1 MDGKVNI
8 NSNNGE
14 QKKNILVS
22 GGAGFIGSHL
32 CEELVRQGHQVIC
45 LDNFVTGTR
54 MNIEFLLQLPNF
66 HFIKHDIVEPIDL
79 ESLPELK
86 PLHLDTLGLQE
97 VYNLACP
104 TSYKEYKE
112 LPLETILTNSHGTR
126 NMLEIAVRYKA
137 KFLHVSTSSVYGEPL
152 STIKFFKEDYWGY
165 VSPIGPRSA
174 YNEGKRFAES
184 LVYNYGE
191 YHNIQ
196 TKIAR
201 VFQTYGPRMRFDD
214 ARLIP
219 DMIRAALKNEDLV
232 IFGEEG
238 KSTSFLYVS
247 DLVEGLIK
255 YMQADYGGVLNFG
268 YPEEVKIEEAAK
280 IIIELTSSTSKIV
293 YEEAP
298 PFIIKHG
305 LPDITRAKD
314 TLGWFPLID
323 LRTGLQKT
331 IDYMK
336 AQKDLLKLT

>member
-1 MDGKVNI
+1 MDIKVN
-8 NSNNGE
+8 NNTNNGE
-14 QKKNILVS
+14 KKKNILVS

-79 ESLPELK
+79 ESFPELK

-97 VYNLACP
+97 IYNLACP

-126 NMLEIAVRYKA
+126 NMLEIAVRYGA

-268 YPEEVKIEEAAK
+268 YPQEVKIEEAAK
-280 IIIELTSSTSKIV
+280 IIIELTASTSKIV

>member
-1 MDGKVNI
+1 MDSKI
-8 NSNNGE
+8 NNGE

-79 ESLPELK
+79 ESFPELK

-126 NMLEIAVRYKA
+126 NMLEIAVRYGA

-219 DMIRAALKNEDLV
+219 DMIRAALRNEDLV

-268 YPEEVKIEEAAK
+268 YPQEVKIEEAAK

-305 LPDITRAKD
+305 LPDITRAKE
-314 TLGWFPLID
+314 TVGWFPLID